1 MQSAVSAL
9 CRQSTAV
16 SALLPA
22 LPSNVWQF
30 VEEVGNL
37 RALFGRSEAFFAFC
51 LASFEVVDTE
61 VAFASDFHGVHCR
74 FYLGNPFV
82 DVVDERA
89 CLESPLHRLP

>member
-1 MQSAVSAL
+1 M
-9 CRQSTAV
+9 
-16 SALLPA
+16 LPA

-61 VAFASDFHGVHCR
+61 VAFASDFHDVHCR

-82 DVVDERA
+82 DVVDELVEFPPHGRGHNDVFRFG
-89 CLESPLHRLP
+89 E